1 VWVGTICNFPF
12 ISIQVNPC
20 IFPFAV
26 IINVYST
33 QVRLIGFCTESSLF
47 LVYEFIEN
55 GNLSQHLRGTGNVSP
70 LSLAGVPIW
79 CFLQIN
85 HHTCSYRLWA
95 SVLGCQ
101 GSDCTRF
108 SKRSWVHSWTYCSSV
123 HTSGY
128 QISKYLDRQELPCKG
143 LTSSWIFLN
152 MFPESLMK

>member
-20 IFPFAV
+20 MFPFAV

-70 LSLAGVPIW
+70 LSLAGVPI
-79 CFLQIN
+79 
-85 HHTCSYRLWA
+85 
-95 SVLGCQ
+95 
-101 GSDCTRF
+101 
-108 SKRSWVHSWTYCSSV
+108 
-123 HTSGY
+123 
-128 QISKYLDRQELPCKG
+128 
-143 LTSSWIFLN
+143 
-152 MFPESLMK
+152 